1 MKFWAFVP
9 SVRRVKNKSEIRFNR
24 MNIVN
29 RLMRLMRLMQLMRC
43 KTKAILPY
51 LGRTAF
57 LVEMSKGYL
66 ELT

>member
-9 SVRRVKNKSEIRFNR
+9 SVKRVKNKSEIRFNR

-29 RLMRLMRLMQLMRC
+29 RLMQLMWC

-57 LVEMSKGYL
+57 LMEMSKGYL

>member
-1 MKFWAFVP
+1 MV
-9 SVRRVKNKSEIRFNR
+9 NR